1 MSHDLALDHRTLES
15 YFFEE
20 IEHAQERR
28 GQTLPHEIEAYL
40 VQLLATYA
48 RRTHAAGRRS
58 RALALEYLRA
68 KSETGQARAHALR
81 RIGDRALYISGVVPR
96 SLHRSPVNVRYV
108 KGIGEAAYREV
119 GVGGALEVLRQIA
132 DRFDEIAETI
142 GDVVELGA
150 SRRGTSSSVDAGARE
165 LWMLVERWRVSRDPR
180 DADKLLE
187 AGVLISG
194 PKTDL
199 VQ

>member
-28 GQTLPHEIEAYL
+28 GQSLPLEIEAYI
-40 VQLLATYA
+40 VQLLTTYA

-68 KSETGQARAHALR
+68 KGESGQAKAYALR
-81 RIGDRALYISGVVPR
+81 KVGDRALYISGVAPR
-96 SLHRSPVNVRYV
+96 SLHRSPVNVGYIR
-108 KGIGEAAYREV
+108 GIGQAAYREV
-119 GVGGALEVLRQIA
+119 AGAGALSVLGEIA
-132 DRFDEIAETI
+132 DRFAEVSETI
-142 GDVVELGA
+142 ADVIELGTA
-150 SRRGTSSSVDAGARE
+150 PRGSTRSEGNARE
-165 LWMLVERWRVSRDPR
+165 LWSLVERWRQTQDPR
-180 DADKLLE
+180 DAQKLLD
-187 AGVLISG
+187 AGVWLAD
-194 PKTDL
+194 TDADE